1 MGMKDCGH
9 ELVILSA
16 PGGVQIRSK
25 VCHLPLGHQGLHS
38 DGLARWYNADSHDKS
53 LEARFKALKAEQ

>member
-1 MGMKDCGH
+1 MKDCCH

-25 VCHLPLGHQGLHS
+25 VCKLPWGHQGLHG
-38 DGLARWYNADSHDKS
+38 DGSARWYNSDSHDKS
-53 LEARFKALKAEQ
+53 LEARFKAQKEAS